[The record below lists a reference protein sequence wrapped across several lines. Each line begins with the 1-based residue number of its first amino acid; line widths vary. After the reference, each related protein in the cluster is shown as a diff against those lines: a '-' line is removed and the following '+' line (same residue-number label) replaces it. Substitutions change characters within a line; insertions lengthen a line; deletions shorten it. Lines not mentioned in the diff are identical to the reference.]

1 MNNEVNNK
9 HICKYC
15 GKVCKSGISLGGHI
29 VSCKLNPN
37 SRYNTDDFKNK
48 ITELAEKKNPK
59 NEYDLICEY
68 CGKHYTLYIKQSDY
82 IRGAYKKTCS
92 ITCAHKLGGE
102 NCDKEER
109 NKKISNTLK
118 GNPKCATL
126 KGLKRVCNRWI
137 NNPNWSPIKYCPTC
151 GKELSYKYPRMYC
164 SKECMIIGRHKKLS
178 DSAKNCNFG
187 GYVPNSIKKHHHG
200 NYMGIHCDSSWE
212 LAFLVYNIEHNIPIK
227 RCNVQRTYINH
238 DGKIRK
244 YFPDFIINENI
255 IIEIKGYENEDAKL
269 KSQQNSD
276 IIVLHK
282 NEMIKYLEYVK
293 NKYGNLFWEV
303 LYDK

>member
-1 MNNEVNNK
+1 M
-9 HICKYC
+9 
-15 GKVCKSGISLGGHI
+15 I
-29 VSCKLNPN
+29 V
-37 SRYNTDDFKNK
+37 
-48 ITELAEKKNPK
+48 
-59 NEYDLICEY
+59 
-68 CGKHYTLYIKQSDY
+68 Q
-82 IRGAYKKTCS
+82 
-92 ITCAHKLGGE
+92 
-102 NCDKEER
+102 
-109 NKKISNTLK
+109 
-118 GNPKCATL
+118 
-126 KGLKRVCNRWI
+126 
-137 NNPNWSPIKYCPTC
+137 
-151 GKELSYKYPRMYC
+151 
-164 SKECMIIGRHKKLS
+164 
-178 DSAKNCNFG
+178 KNCNFG

-269 KSQQNSD
+269 KSQQNPD